1 MDGDILFCNTI
12 RNQGAEKISM
22 TIFSITAKA
31 AGWKAI
37 ISALRNLNEEASFQ
51 ISNGGLEFHC
61 MDASKI
67 SLLTMHWERQ
77 NMDELTLDANRTIG
91 FRTDDIDK
99 IFKIFA
105 ADDVVT
111 ISMIQENLIHIVVKN
126 RSWDVK
132 TVSSEVLDDFKEPQ
146 INHTVSISL
155 KPDYLKKIIYDVSVF
170 ADTAHFV
177 AGNGMVYL
185 QSKGDGGQSKSLI
198 ETDEITISKGANSKY
213 NTTNISQM
221 LFAVGALCDGI
232 TVFFSHKKPILLEF
246 EINDIG
252 ILRYYL
258 APLNED
264 EGMM

>member
-1 MDGDILFCNTI
+1 M
-12 RNQGAEKISM
+12 A
-22 TIFSITAKA
+22 IFSITAKA

-51 ISNGGLEFHC
+51 ISNEGLEFHC

-67 SLLTMHWERQ
+67 SLLTMHWEKQ
-77 NMDELTLDANRTIG
+77 NMGELTLDADRTIG

-105 ADDVVT
+105 AEDVVT
-111 ISMIQENLIHIVVKN
+111 ISMIQENLIHIVLKN

-132 TVSSEVLDDFKEPQ
+132 TVSSEVLDDFKEEPQ

-155 KPDYLKKIIYDVSVF
+155 KPDYLKKLISDVSVF

-185 QSKGDGGQSKSLI
+185 QSKGDGGQSKSQI
-198 ETDEITISKGANSKY
+198 EADEITISKDAESKY

-221 LFAVGALCDGI
+221 LFAVGALCDSI

-246 EINDIG
+246 KINDIG

-258 APLNED
+258 APLSEN
-264 EGMM
+264 EGMI